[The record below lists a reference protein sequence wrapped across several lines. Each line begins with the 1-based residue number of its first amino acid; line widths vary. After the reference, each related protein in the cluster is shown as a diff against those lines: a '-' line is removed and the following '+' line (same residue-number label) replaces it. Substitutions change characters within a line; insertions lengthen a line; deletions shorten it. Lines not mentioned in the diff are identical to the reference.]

1 MENKKPIFI
10 VLILFSIILLVAI
23 GLNSIMSKNEEPTPD
38 SGQIEKPTPEPD
50 NDEEEDENFLPDI
63 IEPEKEEAL
72 NQFVNLSNYAEYNQI
87 KQTIINYLSLNLEK
101 DEEKICELEN
111 KTSSCL
117 NQLVIIN
124 NYNDYHIK
132 LAEKYETEKNIN
144 YYINGNLL
152 TTTISGIT
160 KQEPANIF
168 VKIDKKTKSYKITQI
183 IEDIAIIKSK
193 KDQDESIKPNSSN
206 KKITAI
212 FKKDLIPSFYIGLI
226 NESIMIDTNETY
238 THFNTPNNSKYFTN
252 NTEFISFI
260 NTNSSKL
267 LQPTIETYSI
277 YIEEG
282 KTNLK
287 IYAKEIV
294 YNFQID
300 DIFNYIV
307 DIELR

>member
-1 MENKKPIFI
+1 MESKKPIFI
-10 VLILFSIILLVAI
+10 VIILFSTILLVAI

-72 NQFVNLSNYAEYNQI
+72 NQFINLSNYAEYNQI
-87 KQTIINYLSLNLEK
+87 KQTITNYLSLNLEK

-152 TTTISGIT
+152 TTTTSGIT

-168 VKIDKKTKSYKITQI
+168 IKVDKKTKSYKITQI

-193 KDQDESIKPNSSN
+193 KDQDESINPNSSN

-226 NESIMIDTNETY
+226 NELIMIDTNETY